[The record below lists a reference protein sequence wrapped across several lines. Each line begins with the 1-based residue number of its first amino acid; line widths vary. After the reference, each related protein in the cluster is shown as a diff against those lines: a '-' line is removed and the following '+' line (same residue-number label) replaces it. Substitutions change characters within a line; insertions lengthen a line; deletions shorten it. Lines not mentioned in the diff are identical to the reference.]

1 MRPWLELE
9 LVCISS
15 IPLSSLLLMKATYN
29 VALRGL
35 FKFPHKGKRKTF
47 LVEQMVATNTFP
59 CPPLRADKTT
69 CQIFLSSLTG
79 RQKLFCW
86 LRCQF
91 CSSSPVFWL
100 RCIHGH
106 VGVSS
111 SHWFRIWDDSN
122 NGAFFTSISFN
133 KFVMNLFT
141 KFGLKVWKI
150 RWLLRLCPKPHW
162 WSPELS
168 QNALKTWYSSK
179 WR

>member
-1 MRPWLELE
+1 
-9 LVCISS
+9 
-15 IPLSSLLLMKATYN
+15 
-29 VALRGL
+29 
-35 FKFPHKGKRKTF
+35 
-47 LVEQMVATNTFP
+47 MVATKKKKKNFSCRTNGGNKYISLSP
-59 CPPLRADKTT
+59 SIEGNKEMYLWNVVVLSALIRADKTT